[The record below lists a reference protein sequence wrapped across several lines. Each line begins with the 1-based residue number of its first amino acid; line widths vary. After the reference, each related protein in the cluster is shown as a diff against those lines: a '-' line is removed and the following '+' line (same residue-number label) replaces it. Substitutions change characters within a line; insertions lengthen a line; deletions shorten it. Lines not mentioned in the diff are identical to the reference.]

1 MEFIKGNLKRI
12 LYQGDNGYLVGLF
25 KVKDASHETLNL

>member
-12 LYQGDNGYLVGLF
+12 LYEGDNGYLVGLF
-25 KVKDASHETLNL
+25 KVKDASHQYLEL